1 MLPNKFTPPK
11 AETDLPLGRAR
22 IPANWSL
29 QLNPRNFLVVDADGD
44 ILQLGSNTDSCQP
57 CHSSTV
63 GEASTIDDEAA
74 SIDMPLEDIVH
85 IEDVSRTTTVATILE
100 VVSRRLGQLGYKG
113 LSLKMAIVIP
123 PALDHEA
130 PMPDVNLEGQD
141 EVLA

>member
-1 MLPNKFTPPK
+1 M
-11 AETDLPLGRAR
+11 
-22 IPANWSL
+22 
-29 QLNPRNFLVVDADGD
+29 
-44 ILQLGSNTDSCQP
+44 
-57 CHSSTV
+57 

-123 PALDHEA
+123 PVLDHEA
-130 PMPDVNLEGQD
+130 PMPHVNLKGQD

>member
-1 MLPNKFTPPK
+1 M
-11 AETDLPLGRAR
+11 
-22 IPANWSL
+22 
-29 QLNPRNFLVVDADGD
+29 
-44 ILQLGSNTDSCQP
+44 
-57 CHSSTV
+57 

-85 IEDVSRTTTVATILE
+85 IEDVSRTTTVARILE

-123 PALDHEA
+123 PA